1 MSLLPLSFVSF
12 VFYPLFCVNL
22 ACDFLLWWVL
32 FFRGSAI
39 AIADLGIVGQVSGL
53 LLHDI
58 DVSGLTLADYDI
70 H

>member
-1 MSLLPLSFVSF
+1 M
-12 VFYPLFCVNL
+12 NL